1 MALSNYIH
9 IKILLGLKFL
19 KLMKHTCSVIPKYFY
34 NYIKICAHIWENMR
48 IDNRDAEM
56 NQHVTAPTLNS
67 VLRTHM
73 M

>member
-34 NYIKICAHIWENMR
+34 NYIKICAHI
-48 IDNRDAEM
+48 
-56 NQHVTAPTLNS
+56 
-67 VLRTHM
+67 
-73 M
+73 